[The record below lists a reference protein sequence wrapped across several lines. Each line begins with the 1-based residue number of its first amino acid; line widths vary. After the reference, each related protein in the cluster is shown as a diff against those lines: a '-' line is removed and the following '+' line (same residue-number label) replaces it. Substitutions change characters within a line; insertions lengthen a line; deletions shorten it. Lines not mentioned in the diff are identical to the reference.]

1 MRPDDFEKLVEEIS
15 DGETDAAPR
24 EYRDVKEPGGIDRRT
39 FFATAAGSAAGAA
52 ATLAMGA
59 GEAQAGDMLANVAD
73 PEAIC
78 ATGPDFSQIP
88 QRLHE

>member
-1 MRPDDFEKLVEEIS
+1 MKPDDFEKLVEEMTAT
-15 DGETDAAPR
+15 GTDAAPSVD
-24 EYRDVKEPGGIDRRT
+24 RDENAPAGMDRRT

-59 GEAQAGDMLANVAD
+59 REAHAGDMLANVAD

-78 ATGPDFSQIP
+78 ATGPDFS
-88 QRLHE
+88 